1 MTLQAKMITGFL
13 MLGAIA
19 LLTGS
24 VLVLGYAIAI
34 LAIGAIVFVAVPPLV
49 REVNILWMTWRGR
62 MRRRS
67 AARHARANSPAKEHA
82 A

>member
-13 MLGAIA
+13 VLGAVA

-24 VLVLGYAIAI
+24 VLVLGYAIAV
-34 LAIGAIVFVAVPPLV
+34 LALGAIVFVAVPPLV
-49 REVNILWMTWRGR
+49 REIGMLRTSWLGR
-62 MRRRS
+62 MSRRGTGRS
-67 AARHARANSPAKEHA
+67 ARTNSPAQEDA